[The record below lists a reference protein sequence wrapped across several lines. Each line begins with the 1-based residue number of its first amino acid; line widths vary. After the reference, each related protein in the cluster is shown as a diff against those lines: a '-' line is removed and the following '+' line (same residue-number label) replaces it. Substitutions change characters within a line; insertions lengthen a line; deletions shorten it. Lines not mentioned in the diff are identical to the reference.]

1 MIYYV
6 PSIVTI
12 SGNTEINKIDKDPA
26 LKEITF
32 WEERH
37 NTQIKISRIKS
48 DCDKGNKINMVK

>member
-12 SGNTEINKIDKDPA
+12 FGNTEIKKIDKDPA

-32 WEERH
+32 WE
-37 NTQIKISRIKS
+37 
-48 DCDKGNKINMVK
+48 